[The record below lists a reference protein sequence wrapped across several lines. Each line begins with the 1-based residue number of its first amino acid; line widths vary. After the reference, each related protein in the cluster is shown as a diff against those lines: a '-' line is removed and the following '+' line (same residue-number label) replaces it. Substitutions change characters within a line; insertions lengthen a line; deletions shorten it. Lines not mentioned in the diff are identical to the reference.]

1 MKNRRFIDKV
11 IAAVC
16 ILLAANFARVDFA
29 AASVHRG
36 IENYIDVICAGIWC
50 VITVG
55 GAWTVFWPHKKM
67 D

>member
-1 MKNRRFIDKV
+1 MEKV
-11 IAAVC
+11 VNAVC

-50 VITVG
+50 VITMG
-55 GAWTVFWPHKKM
+55 GAWAVFLATQKKRIK
-67 D
+67 